1 MPGDLAATVDID
13 HRRTVHWSLVRL
25 GALACRVDG
34 LVLEQDDRV
43 GFGALGNLSM
53 QSPLL
58 RPRPLVVHRIG
69 AEAGLH
75 ILDSPHAFEC
85 RRIDRRPFAAI
96 HRLSTDAVPV
106 DNFRSAGAD
115 PGTLL
120 GMALEDISGYSLRRG
135 LGSGSAGTVWLLR
148 DLATGR
154 HAVLKRIPK
163 TGVAVKSDFLGD
175 LELTRTIDHPHVA
188 RLLEVRESDREWLLF
203 SQYVA
208 AGTLASLLE
217 RRGALSPGELVTL
230 VSPLAQG
237 LSALHRA
244 GLTHGHLGIDDIMF
258 DADGRPVITDA
269 GLRTLAPPSTPEAD
283 LAALGSIA
291 RQAGGDA
298 KTFPPSLF
306 TTNGDLLAQQAL
318 HRAQPL
324 PIDLGFTQDRHPT
337 SRDHPG
343 TTEPTA
349 RQPSPPLPT
358 DASPPKAATD
368 SPHKQSSATDSAA
381 RQPNTPPPT
390 DAPQA
395 TLTPLRPTPTTS
407 QPAPETSQSA
417 LAASRIP
424 PATSQSA
431 LAASRPAPGTS
442 RSAPD
447 TSRSGTREGGR
458 LSRPTHRRSPRR
470 PPSRRQSVR
479 QLLRTKRA
487 AYGILAA
494 CGAGAAVT
502 VAIGLAT
509 LGALGN
515 PATSATA
522 SADQST
528 KPTPPPTPPTQRATS
543 APTSTPHQRTQT
555 LDSKKWLQTLQALDV
570 RRSRAFSTLN
580 PADLNTIYVPGSPP
594 WSADRALL
602 TSYRDRH
609 IRIEG
614 LRMQI
619 ETVTVETPGKTTV
632 VLRIVDRLVSGT
644 AITASGQRT
653 AFPPGKPTPRRLTL
667 TANANNWRISKITK
681 A

>member
-1 MPGDLAATVDID
+1 MA
-13 HRRTVHWSLVRL
+13 
-25 GALACRVDG
+25 
-34 LVLEQDDRV
+34 
-43 GFGALGNLSM
+43 
-53 QSPLL
+53 
-58 RPRPLVVHRIG
+58 
-69 AEAGLH
+69 
-75 ILDSPHAFEC
+75 
-85 RRIDRRPFAAI
+85 
-96 HRLSTDAVPV
+96 V

-163 TGVAVKSDFLGD
+163 AAVAVKSDFLGD
-175 LELTRTIDHPHVA
+175 LELARTIDHPHVA

-230 VSPLAQG
+230 ISPLAQG
-237 LSALHRA
+237 LSALHQV

-269 GLRTLAPPSTPEAD
+269 GLRTHAPPSTPEAD
-283 LAALGSIA
+283 LAALGTIA
-291 RQAGGDA
+291 HEAGGDT

-306 TTNGDLLAQQAL
+306 TTNGDLLAQQSL
-318 HRAQPL
+318 HRAHPL
-324 PIDLGFTQDRHPT
+324 PIDLGFTQDYHPT
-337 SRDHPG
+337 PPPPRDPS
-343 TTEPTA
+343 TPTDSA
-349 RQPSPPLPT
+349 TQHPSPPPPT
-358 DASPPKAATD
+358 
-368 SPHKQSSATDSAA
+368 
-381 RQPNTPPPT
+381 NTPQPT
-390 DAPQA
+390 PTPTQA
-395 TLTPLRPTPTTS
+395 TPTTPHPTPTT
-407 QPAPETSQSA
+407 PRPT
-417 LAASRIP
+417 LA
-424 PATSQSA
+424 
-431 LAASRPAPGTS
+431 TS

-447 TSRSGTREGGR
+447 TTRSAPGTLRSARAASASGR
-458 LSRPTHRRSPRR
+458 LSRPTHRRSARR
-470 PPSRRQSVR
+470 QSTRRQSVR

-494 CGAGAAVT
+494 CGAGALVT

-509 LGALGN
+509 LGVLAH
-515 PATSATA
+515 PATSSTA
-522 SADQST
+522 AADKST
-528 KPTPPPTPPTQRATS
+528 PPPPPPTPTAPHATS
-543 APTSTPHQRTQT
+543 SPTSATTSASTPAPHQRTQT
-555 LDSKKWLQTLQALDV
+555 GESKKWMQTLQALDA

-580 PADLNTIYVPGSPP
+580 PADLNAIYVPGSPP

-632 VLRIVDRLVSGT
+632 VLRIVDRLISGV
-644 AITASGQRT
+644 AVTASGQRT
-653 AFPPGKPTPRRLTL
+653 TLPPGQPTARRLTL
-667 TANANNWRISKITK
+667 TTNTTTWRISTITK